1 MSRLLALTVALLLV
15 GCTHAGQKKVA
26 NSGDSDSSSESASTE
41 SDKDSD
47 KDSDKNSDKDSDS
60 ESKSPKSKSSG
71 GDESD
76 VGYAKGKKL
85 PPGPA
90 CLDQQGNVQECTSDG
105 DCCKN
110 FYCGIDPDGSA
121 RQKVCLYG
129 G

>member
-47 KDSDKNSDKDSDS
+47 KNSDS
-60 ESKSPKSKSSG
+60 ESKSPKSKSS

-90 CLDQQGNVQECTSDG
+90 CQDQQGNVQECMSDG

-110 FYCGIDPDGSA
+110 FYCGFDPDGSA
-121 RQKVCLYG
+121 RQKVCLFG

>member
-41 SDKDSD
+41 SV
-47 KDSDKNSDKDSDS
+47 KDSDKNSDS
-60 ESKSPKSKSSG
+60 ESKSPKSKSS

>member
-47 KDSDKNSDKDSDS
+47 KNSDS

-110 FYCGIDPDGSA
+110 FYCGFDPDGSA